1 MVQKLGKHSRS
12 NQGSPAKIDFA
23 PPRDVNDFVRAYNKK
38 NIEGRE
44 INFKEYR
51 ELDQLNMYSN
61 MSKWTPSN
69 IPWSKFLNWKY
80 QKDNH
85 LLSKENEHGEIL

>member
-51 ELDQLNMYSN
+51 ELDQLNMVLICPN
-61 MSKWTPSN
+61 G
-69 IPWSKFLNWKY
+69 
-80 QKDNH
+80 H
-85 LLSKENEHGEIL
+85 LQIFPGQSF